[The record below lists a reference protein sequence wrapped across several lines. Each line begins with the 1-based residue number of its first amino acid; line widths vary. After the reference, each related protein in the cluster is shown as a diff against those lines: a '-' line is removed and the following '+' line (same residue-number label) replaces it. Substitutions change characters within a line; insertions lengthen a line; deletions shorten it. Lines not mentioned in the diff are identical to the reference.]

1 MVSSFRSPSIHS
13 STHFTVSDIVISLF
27 KEEKAIFRKQR
38 QAYKTAKTEHRFRIA
53 CRNALSD
60 GRVTVEE
67 KYGIKLRH
75 GALYPLL
82 NNLERKGFL
91 RSKKETKRG
100 RVRKIYE
107 ITSKGIQLVDAFD
120 EFMREQI

>member
-1 MVSSFRSPSIHS
+1 MWGYKMIK
-13 STHFTVSDIVISLF
+13 IV
-27 KEEKAIFRKQR
+27 K
-38 QAYKTAKTEHRFRIA
+38 
-53 CRNALSD
+53 
-60 GRVTVEE
+60 E
-67 KYGIKLRH
+67 KYEVKLRH

-107 ITSKGIQLVDAFD
+107 ITSKGIQFVDAYN
-120 EFMREQI
+120 EFVREQI

>member
-1 MVSSFRSPSIHS
+1 MTQSFKKE
-13 STHFTVSDIVISLF
+13 IVQH
-27 KEEKAIFRKQR
+27 IFRNLLDIMVLR
-38 QAYKTAKTEHRFRIA
+38 LLRRDPMWGYKMIKI
-53 CRNALSD
+53 
-60 GRVTVEE
+60 VEE

-107 ITSKGIQLVDAFD
+107 ITSKGIQLVDAYN

>member
-1 MVSSFRSPSIHS
+1 MTQSFKKE
-13 STHFTVSDIVISLF
+13 IVQH
-27 KEEKAIFRKQR
+27 IFRNLLDIMVLR
-38 QAYKTAKTEHRFRIA
+38 LLRRDPMWGYKMIKI
-53 CRNALSD
+53 
-60 GRVTVEE
+60 VEE
-67 KYGIKLRH
+67 KYDVKLRQ

-107 ITSKGIQLVDAFD
+107 ITSKGIQLVDAYN

>member
-1 MVSSFRSPSIHS
+1 M
-13 STHFTVSDIVISLF
+13 TQGLKKEIVQH
-27 KEEKAIFRKQR
+27 IFRNLLDIMVLKLVR
-38 QAYKTAKTEHRFRIA
+38 ADPMWGYKMIKI
-53 CRNALSD
+53 
-60 GRVTVEE
+60 VEK

-107 ITSKGIQLVDAFD
+107 ITSKGIQLMDAYN
-120 EFMREQI
+120 EFLREQI

>member
-1 MVSSFRSPSIHS
+1 MTQRFKKE
-13 STHFTVSDIVISLF
+13 IVRH
-27 KEEKAIFRKQR
+27 IFRNLLDIMVLKLVR
-38 QAYKTAKTEHRFRIA
+38 ADPMWGYKMIKI
-53 CRNALSD
+53 
-60 GRVTVEE
+60 VEE

-91 RSKKETKRG
+91 RSKKETKKG

-107 ITSKGIQLVDAFD
+107 ITSKGIQLIDAYN
-120 EFMREQI
+120 EFLREQI

>member
-1 MVSSFRSPSIHS
+1 MTQSFKKE
-13 STHFTVSDIVISLF
+13 IVQH
-27 KEEKAIFRKQR
+27 IFRNLLDIMVLR
-38 QAYKTAKTEHRFRIA
+38 LLRRDPMWGYKMIKI
-53 CRNALSD
+53 
-60 GRVTVEE
+60 VEE

-100 RVRKIYE
+100 RVRKVYE
-107 ITSKGIQLVDAFD
+107 ITSKGIQLVDAYN

>member
-1 MVSSFRSPSIHS
+1 MWG
-13 STHFTVSDIVISLF
+13 
-27 KEEKAIFRKQR
+27 
-38 QAYKTAKTEHRFRIA
+38 YKMIKI
-53 CRNALSD
+53 
-60 GRVTVEE
+60 VEE

-107 ITSKGIQLVDAFD
+107 ITSKGIQFVDAYN
-120 EFMREQI
+120 EFVREQI

>member
-1 MVSSFRSPSIHS
+1 MTQGFKKE
-13 STHFTVSDIVISLF
+13 IVRH
-27 KEEKAIFRKQR
+27 IFRNLLDIMVLKLVR
-38 QAYKTAKTEHRFRIA
+38 ADPMWGYKMIKI
-53 CRNALSD
+53 
-60 GRVTVEE
+60 VEE

-91 RSKKETKRG
+91 RSKKETKKG

-107 ITSKGIQLVDAFD
+107 ITSKGIQLVDAYN
-120 EFMREQI
+120 EFLREQI

>member
-1 MVSSFRSPSIHS
+1 MTQGFKKE
-13 STHFTVSDIVISLF
+13 IVRH
-27 KEEKAIFRKQR
+27 IFRNLLDIMVLKLVR
-38 QAYKTAKTEHRFRIA
+38 ADPMWGYKMIKI
-53 CRNALSD
+53 
-60 GRVTVEE
+60 VEK

-91 RSKKETKRG
+91 RSKKETKKG

-107 ITSKGIQLVDAFD
+107 ITSKGIQLVDAYN
-120 EFMREQI
+120 EFLREQI

>member
-1 MVSSFRSPSIHS
+1 MTQGFKKE
-13 STHFTVSDIVISLF
+13 IVRH
-27 KEEKAIFRKQR
+27 IFRNLLDIMVLKLVR
-38 QAYKTAKTEHRFRIA
+38 ADPMWGYKMIKI
-53 CRNALSD
+53 
-60 GRVTVEE
+60 VEE

-107 ITSKGIQLVDAFD
+107 ITSKGIQLMDAYN
-120 EFMREQI
+120 EFLREQI

>member
-1 MVSSFRSPSIHS
+1 MTQSFKKE
-13 STHFTVSDIVISLF
+13 IVQH
-27 KEEKAIFRKQR
+27 IFRNLLDIMVLR
-38 QAYKTAKTEHRFRIA
+38 LLRRDPMWGYKMIKI
-53 CRNALSD
+53 
-60 GRVTVEE
+60 VEE

-107 ITSKGIQLVDAFD
+107 ITSKGIQFVDAYN
-120 EFMREQI
+120 EFVREQI

>member
-1 MVSSFRSPSIHS
+1 M
-13 STHFTVSDIVISLF
+13 THGFKKEIVQH
-27 KEEKAIFRKQR
+27 IFRNLLDIMVLKLVR
-38 QAYKTAKTEHRFRIA
+38 ADPMWGYKMIKI
-53 CRNALSD
+53 
-60 GRVTVEE
+60 VEE

-91 RSKKETKRG
+91 RSKKETKKG

-107 ITSKGIQLVDAFD
+107 ITSKGIQLVDAYN
-120 EFMREQI
+120 EFLREQI

>member
-1 MVSSFRSPSIHS
+1 M
-13 STHFTVSDIVISLF
+13 THGFKKEIVRH
-27 KEEKAIFRKQR
+27 IFRNLLDIMVLKLVR
-38 QAYKTAKTEHRFRIA
+38 ADPMWGYKMIKI
-53 CRNALSD
+53 
-60 GRVTVEE
+60 VEE

-91 RSKKETKRG
+91 RSKKETKKG

-107 ITSKGIQLVDAFD
+107 ITSKGIQLVDAYN
-120 EFMREQI
+120 EFLREQI

>member
-1 MVSSFRSPSIHS
+1 MTQGFKKE
-13 STHFTVSDIVISLF
+13 IVRH
-27 KEEKAIFRKQR
+27 IFRNLLDIMVLKLVR
-38 QAYKTAKTEHRFRIA
+38 ADPMWGYKMIKI
-53 CRNALSD
+53 
-60 GRVTVEE
+60 VEE

-107 ITSKGIQLVDAFD
+107 ITSKGIQLVDAYN
-120 EFMREQI
+120 EFLREQI